1 MKTMSFAPFT
11 QSPSFPQVRGSM
23 PSAELA
29 EYLDWIKEHGFYDLS
44 DMPQNLDGLQRL
56 LESHQHD
63 VSVSALAQSIQYG
76 DDVGYT
82 EVQYDPQ
89 TGVELPVDDTYGIL
103 DFLADCAF

>member
-1 MKTMSFAPFT
+1 
-11 QSPSFPQVRGSM
+11 M

-29 EYLDWIKEHGFYDLS
+29 EYLHWIKEAFYDWS

-56 LESHQHD
+56 LEDHQHSE
-63 VSVSALAQSIQYG
+63 SVSAMAHSIQRG
-76 DDVGYT
+76 DDLGYT

>member
-29 EYLDWIKEHGFYDLS
+29 DYLEWIKEHGFYDTS

-63 VSVSALAQSIQYG
+63 VSVSALAQRIQYG

-82 EVQYDPQ
+82 EVQYDPD

-103 DFLADCAF
+103 DFLADCAL